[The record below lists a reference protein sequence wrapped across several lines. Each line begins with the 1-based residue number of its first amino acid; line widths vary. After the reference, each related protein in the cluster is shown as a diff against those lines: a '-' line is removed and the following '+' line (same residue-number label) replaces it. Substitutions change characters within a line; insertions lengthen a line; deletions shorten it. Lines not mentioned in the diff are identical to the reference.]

1 MSITEIEYD
10 QLVNATQ
17 TTDFINA
24 AEAPLE
30 PIQMESSAG
39 FFETAGL
46 VYQQEAVIGST
57 LAYGFSRDRDTNQY
71 TFDRNFNP
79 YAFWDSNK
87 EEFADVESYLRVQKF
102 HDVVNE
108 DQFRDRAKRLRS
120 EIEDRTRIANGSGFG
135 MLAGAGLSIID
146 IGTLVP
152 IGGWFQKGN
161 TLAKVSKMALAGGVY
176 TGAQE
181 ALLHMQQDLRTTT
194 ESIMNIGFGSVIG
207 GGIGVYKSARDPSS
221 RLHPGHP
228 ESPFHPDKPMM
239 IGFNKAGKKMSESV
253 VVKPVMKAGKK
264 TFEIVKE
271 SPLGSVGA
279 AAVKKGQKVVGK
291 SMNNPIVRTLG
302 RAIPA
307 IDMAMSRSKYVQD
320 LVQKLVDTGGVL
332 TEAMERGQ
340 AQMSIEDLAERLMY
354 TFELHHENALVRFQT
369 LLMNLAELQG
379 KQGDSAVEK
388 VGRTVNAKARQAKR
402 FAQDVAM
409 PGSREKGTANDGGLF
424 EDFEFNDLTYKQLFD
439 DIGEEELENLR
450 GRFGDDGAT
459 EIQRVLKENAEELH
473 SINQRMEDLMV
484 EKGMIR
490 EDQRMGRDYGLAQL
504 YNPRAFRGSAN
515 RTAAIKFFT
524 EKFLDDPSLNPEWLE
539 ETFGLTVE
547 QFQKLGKEEVKIS
560 NKVPQSSNLK
570 DWFGESVAV
579 KDDGSP
585 LPLAHGGPIEI
596 TEFTQQTAKV
606 NRSKGKLEGFYFTN
620 PEEAAGFA
628 GDGGVV
634 TEVFLKLE
642 KPLRRQSDEVAPEE
656 LRAAALDAL
665 EKVGP
670 NREWA
675 ESKLSGVKTSSEIVS
690 AFENAGVDGA
700 VQQTIL
706 KKSGYDGMIDGREYV
721 VFEPTQIKSTAN
733 PGTFDPN
740 DPRILDQGNLEEVF
754 SIERG
759 VDQRLEVLEEWSG
772 DTQQRLVRQ
781 AEQDLDM
788 AVAAEHTA
796 RREAIQLAAEFRS
809 NTTKITKATV
819 EEARAILKEKTAV
832 VEKRKLEREALQ
844 LEAQQTDNEMRR
856 LEAEL
861 DARMNQ
867 FHDTGKF
874 RRKYTK
880 ERASEVEQT
889 EDLLSTL
896 EKEGAPT
903 KDIRDARTMLTEA
916 DIALENVGEDALN
929 AAVIQASHQPIYNTV
944 LAKLRG
950 RKEVVTKRLN
960 KLNKELEKLEP
971 KVDALS
977 EAVESATVKKKAAR
991 DAGPL
996 LRKMQKEKAKIAKAA
1011 RKDVKKAKKSL
1022 KKTEAQ
1028 LPVHEYV
1035 RELVDK
1041 LGKQTKIPRGVL
1053 ETEVFASGR
1062 TKDRQINYTNKERR
1076 EAVRLGLLRNDIFSV
1091 MHSAHKDLSTR
1102 LAMREIFDT
1111 EQVSDIVRRIEDDF
1125 DQMIVE
1131 ARRKGRTEKHIKSLD
1146 NEKTRM
1152 IEKTEGLW
1160 DRHLGVHALPEDPDS
1175 FIIWGMEKL
1184 RSLNF
1189 IKYGTG
1195 FIIPSM
1201 TDLSTVAL
1209 TSGFH
1214 ALSLDTMKAM
1224 RRTMKGASYEEI
1236 RRLAVASERMLQNQ
1250 RLLKIADVADI
1261 KSMAGI
1267 GDKGG
1272 IKHNIT
1278 SPIDRVFQSM
1288 ASGTTTLSAMTLWN
1302 TQLKAL
1308 AMVEMEHNFASLM
1321 MRYDDLLV
1329 AASAGKKSARLEI
1342 GKLASIGIGQEQARR
1357 IQKIMAKHQPQ
1368 KTDGMYELQIHRWL
1382 DEGTNGHAAYEDVLT
1397 GLRRTA
1403 KRAVMTPGIGD
1414 TPLFMSKPFYK
1425 TLMQFQTYGFVSV
1438 NRHVLPAI
1446 QRGATY
1452 GDMESIL
1459 SLAFTAALGTGV
1471 IATKDLLRH
1480 GEIKERSASAWAYDI
1495 LDRSGFLMYTTVPSA
1510 AVYNWGAWA
1519 AGSKERPSRYSQ
1531 NSNQLSFLFG
1541 PTGGTMADIMGAGTN
1556 AMYGDTAAAGKHALK
1571 LAPWQSFQQIFKH
1584 IID

>member
-1 MSITEIEYD
+1 MSITEIDYD

-30 PIQMESSAG
+30 TIQMESSAG

-87 EEFADVESYLRVQKF
+87 EEFRDVESYLRTQKF

-152 IGGWFQKGN
+152 IGGWFQKGK

-253 VVKPVMKAGKK
+253 VVKPVVKAGKK

-340 AQMSIEDLAERLMY
+340 AQMSVEDLAERLMY
-354 TFELHHENALVRFQT
+354 TFELHHENALVRFQS
-369 LLMNLAELQG
+369 LLINLAELQG

-450 GRFGDDGAT
+450 GRFGDDGVT

-539 ETFGLTVE
+539 ETFDLTVE
-547 QFQKLGKEEVKIS
+547 QFQKLGKEEVKI
-560 NKVPQSSNLK
+560 
-570 DWFGESVAV
+570 G
-579 KDDGSP
+579 
-585 LPLAHGGPIEI
+585 
-596 TEFTQQTAKV
+596 
-606 NRSKGKLEGFYFTN
+606 
-620 PEEAAGFA
+620 
-628 GDGGVV
+628 
-634 TEVFLKLE
+634 
-642 KPLRRQSDEVAPEE
+642 
-656 LRAAALDAL
+656 
-665 EKVGP
+665 
-670 NREWA
+670 
-675 ESKLSGVKTSSEIVS
+675 
-690 AFENAGVDGA
+690 
-700 VQQTIL
+700 
-706 KKSGYDGMIDGREYV
+706 
-721 VFEPTQIKSTAN
+721 
-733 PGTFDPN
+733 
-740 DPRILDQGNLEEVF
+740 EEVF

-759 VDQRLEVLEEWSG
+759 VDQRLEILEEWSG

-796 RREAIQLAAEFRS
+796 RREAVQLAAEFRS

-819 EEARAILKEKTAV
+819 EEARAILKEKSAV

-1214 ALSLDTMKAM
+1214 ALSMDTMKAM

-1556 AMYGDTAAAGKHALK
+1556 AMYGDTDAAGKHALK

>member
-30 PIQMESSAG
+30 TIQMESSAG

-57 LAYGFSRDRDTNQY
+57 LAYGFSRDRDSNQY

-152 IGGWFQKGN
+152 IGGWFQKGK

-253 VVKPVMKAGKK
+253 VVKPVVKAGKK

-340 AQMSIEDLAERLMY
+340 AQMSVEDLAERLMY
-354 TFELHHENALVRFQT
+354 TFELHHENALVRFQS
-369 LLMNLAELQG
+369 LLINLAELQG

-402 FAQDVAM
+402 FAQDVVM

-450 GRFGDDGAT
+450 GRFGDDGVT

-539 ETFGLTVE
+539 ETFDLTVE
-547 QFQKLGKEEVKIS
+547 QFQKLGKEEVKI
-560 NKVPQSSNLK
+560 
-570 DWFGESVAV
+570 G
-579 KDDGSP
+579 
-585 LPLAHGGPIEI
+585 
-596 TEFTQQTAKV
+596 
-606 NRSKGKLEGFYFTN
+606 
-620 PEEAAGFA
+620 
-628 GDGGVV
+628 
-634 TEVFLKLE
+634 
-642 KPLRRQSDEVAPEE
+642 
-656 LRAAALDAL
+656 
-665 EKVGP
+665 
-670 NREWA
+670 
-675 ESKLSGVKTSSEIVS
+675 
-690 AFENAGVDGA
+690 
-700 VQQTIL
+700 
-706 KKSGYDGMIDGREYV
+706 
-721 VFEPTQIKSTAN
+721 
-733 PGTFDPN
+733 
-740 DPRILDQGNLEEVF
+740 EEVF

-796 RREAIQLAAEFRS
+796 RREAVQLAAEFRS

-819 EEARAILKEKTAV
+819 EEARAILKEKSAV

-971 KVDALS
+971 KVDALA

-1214 ALSLDTMKAM
+1214 ALSMDTMKAM

-1480 GEIKERSASAWAYDI
+1480 GEIKDRSASAWAYDI

-1556 AMYGDTAAAGKHALK
+1556 AMYGDTDAAGKHALK

>member
-30 PIQMESSAG
+30 TIQMESSAG

-57 LAYGFSRDRDTNQY
+57 LAYGFSRDRDSNQY

-152 IGGWFQKGN
+152 IGGWFQKGK

-253 VVKPVMKAGKK
+253 VVKPVVKAGKK

-340 AQMSIEDLAERLMY
+340 AQMSVEDLAERLMY
-354 TFELHHENALVRFQT
+354 TFELHHENALVRFQS
-369 LLMNLAELQG
+369 LLINLAELQG

-402 FAQDVAM
+402 FAQDVVM
-409 PGSREKGTANDGGLF
+409 PGSREKGTTNDGSLF

-450 GRFGDDGAT
+450 GRFGDDGVT

-539 ETFGLTVE
+539 ETFDLTVE
-547 QFQKLGKEEVKIS
+547 QFQKLGKEEVKI
-560 NKVPQSSNLK
+560 
-570 DWFGESVAV
+570 G
-579 KDDGSP
+579 
-585 LPLAHGGPIEI
+585 
-596 TEFTQQTAKV
+596 
-606 NRSKGKLEGFYFTN
+606 
-620 PEEAAGFA
+620 
-628 GDGGVV
+628 
-634 TEVFLKLE
+634 
-642 KPLRRQSDEVAPEE
+642 
-656 LRAAALDAL
+656 
-665 EKVGP
+665 
-670 NREWA
+670 
-675 ESKLSGVKTSSEIVS
+675 
-690 AFENAGVDGA
+690 
-700 VQQTIL
+700 
-706 KKSGYDGMIDGREYV
+706 
-721 VFEPTQIKSTAN
+721 
-733 PGTFDPN
+733 
-740 DPRILDQGNLEEVF
+740 EEVF

-796 RREAIQLAAEFRS
+796 RREAVQLAAEFRS

-819 EEARAILKEKTAV
+819 EEARAILKEKSAV

-971 KVDALS
+971 KVDALA

-1214 ALSLDTMKAM
+1214 ALSMDTMKAM

-1480 GEIKERSASAWAYDI
+1480 GEIKDRSASAWAYDI

-1556 AMYGDTAAAGKHALK
+1556 AMYGDTDAAGKHALK

>member
-176 TGAQE
+176 TGTQE

-340 AQMSIEDLAERLMY
+340 AQMSVEDLAERLMY

-369 LLMNLAELQG
+369 LLINLAELQG

-484 EKGMIR
+484 EKRMIR

-539 ETFGLTVE
+539 ETFDLTVE
-547 QFQKLGKEEVKIS
+547 QFQKLGKEEVKI
-560 NKVPQSSNLK
+560 
-570 DWFGESVAV
+570 G
-579 KDDGSP
+579 
-585 LPLAHGGPIEI
+585 
-596 TEFTQQTAKV
+596 
-606 NRSKGKLEGFYFTN
+606 
-620 PEEAAGFA
+620 
-628 GDGGVV
+628 
-634 TEVFLKLE
+634 
-642 KPLRRQSDEVAPEE
+642 
-656 LRAAALDAL
+656 
-665 EKVGP
+665 
-670 NREWA
+670 
-675 ESKLSGVKTSSEIVS
+675 
-690 AFENAGVDGA
+690 
-700 VQQTIL
+700 
-706 KKSGYDGMIDGREYV
+706 
-721 VFEPTQIKSTAN
+721 
-733 PGTFDPN
+733 
-740 DPRILDQGNLEEVF
+740 EEVF

-796 RREAIQLAAEFRS
+796 RREAVQLAAEFRS

-1214 ALSLDTMKAM
+1214 ALSMDTMKAM

-1480 GEIKERSASAWAYDI
+1480 GEIKDRSASAWAYDI

>member
-30 PIQMESSAG
+30 TIQMESSAG

-57 LAYGFSRDRDTNQY
+57 LAYGFSRDRDSNQY

-152 IGGWFQKGN
+152 IGGWFQKGK

-253 VVKPVMKAGKK
+253 VVKPVVKAGKK

-340 AQMSIEDLAERLMY
+340 AQMSVEDLAERLMY
-354 TFELHHENALVRFQT
+354 TFELHHENALVRFQS
-369 LLMNLAELQG
+369 LLINLAELQG

-402 FAQDVAM
+402 FAQDVVM
-409 PGSREKGTANDGGLF
+409 PGSREKGTTNDGSLF

-450 GRFGDDGAT
+450 GRFGDDGVT

-539 ETFGLTVE
+539 ETFDLTVE
-547 QFQKLGKEEVKIS
+547 QFQKLGKEEVKI
-560 NKVPQSSNLK
+560 
-570 DWFGESVAV
+570 G
-579 KDDGSP
+579 
-585 LPLAHGGPIEI
+585 
-596 TEFTQQTAKV
+596 
-606 NRSKGKLEGFYFTN
+606 
-620 PEEAAGFA
+620 
-628 GDGGVV
+628 
-634 TEVFLKLE
+634 
-642 KPLRRQSDEVAPEE
+642 
-656 LRAAALDAL
+656 
-665 EKVGP
+665 
-670 NREWA
+670 
-675 ESKLSGVKTSSEIVS
+675 
-690 AFENAGVDGA
+690 
-700 VQQTIL
+700 
-706 KKSGYDGMIDGREYV
+706 
-721 VFEPTQIKSTAN
+721 
-733 PGTFDPN
+733 
-740 DPRILDQGNLEEVF
+740 EEVF

-796 RREAIQLAAEFRS
+796 RREAVQLAAEFRS

-819 EEARAILKEKTAV
+819 EEARAILKEKSAV

-971 KVDALS
+971 KVDALA

-1214 ALSLDTMKAM
+1214 ALSMDTMKAM

-1272 IKHNIT
+1272 IWHNIT

-1302 TQLKAL
+1302 TQLKGL
-1308 AMVEMEHNFASLM
+1308 AMIEMEHNFASLM

-1480 GEIKERSASAWAYDI
+1480 GEIKDRSASAWAYDI

-1556 AMYGDTAAAGKHALK
+1556 AMYGDTDAAGKHALK